1 MEGKTELELTKR
13 HDEAIELITS
23 DLERLREYLQIYQL
37 QGIYLMDPAYGNSP
51 SGNRDGMSGTGSGV
65 SHDAKMINRIIK
77 NDKIVEFIEEYTSF
91 INMLPPLNRKIIVQW
106 VCYPNEKN
114 RWEKFF
120 WGGYRLNK
128 NQYYNALK
136 TSINLLAIYCPKT
149 DYDAIDYIDYK
160 GKKKRINH
168 NEGNSQPVV
177 FQ

>member
-13 HDEAIELITS
+13 HDEAIELIKS

-106 VCYPNEKN
+106 VCYPNEK
-114 RWEKFF
+114 KQM
-120 WGGYRLNK
+120 GK
-128 NQYYNALK
+128 
-136 TSINLLAIYCPKT
+136 ILL
-149 DYDAIDYIDYK
+149 
-160 GKKKRINH
+160 GRIP
-168 NEGNSQPVV
+168 SQ
-177 FQ
+177 

>member
-1 MEGKTELELTKR
+1 MEGKRLELTKR
-13 HDEAIELITS
+13 HDEAIKLIKS

-51 SGNRDGMSGTGSGV
+51 SGNRDGLTGTGS
-65 SHDAKMINRIIK
+65 SISQDTKIINRIIK
-77 NDKIVEFIEEYTSF
+77 NDTIVGFIEEYTGL

-120 WGGYRLNK
+120 WGGYLLNK

-136 TSINLLAIYCPKT
+136 ISINLLAIYSLKT

-160 GKKKRINH
+160 GKKKKRINH